1 MKVVAIVNQKG
12 GVGKT
17 TTAINLSAALAQS
30 GIRVLLVDM
39 DSQGHASLGLGT
51 PVSDL
56 PGLYEVF
63 KGSKNLRSVVR
74 KDVSPGVDLVP
85 GTISLAAVEHLLANR
100 KGRAH
105 ALRRHLAGVRKLYD
119 CVVLDCPPA
128 LGLLSVNALR
138 AADLAVV
145 PVEPSL
151 YALDGIERLLET
163 ITLLEA
169 EYGIKPRL
177 TMLANMY
184 DTRTRLSREIF
195 KALEQHDS
203 LGLCKARIRNTVRLR
218 EAAYR
223 GKAVVE
229 MARSSK
235 VAGDFRALAR
245 EIGRRL
251 DLQPFASKA
260 EEGVKTQPSAG
271 TPITNTPITGTPIT
285 GTIEKRH
292 GSLCEVVLSFD
303 SALGK
308 RVQIA
313 GDFNNWVP
321 DDGVDTRKGEGRLS
335 KVLHLKPGQYE
346 YRLVVDGDWREDPSN
361 PKRVPNHL
369 GGNNSLLRV

>member
-39 DSQGHASLGLGT
+39 DSQGHASLGLGSH
-51 PVSDL
+51 VSDL
-56 PGLYEVF
+56 PGLYEVL
-63 KGSKNLRSVVR
+63 KGGKHLRSVIR
-74 KDVSPGVDLVP
+74 KDASPGVDLVP

-195 KALEQHDS
+195 QALEQHDS
-203 LGLCKARIRNTVRLR
+203 LRLCKAKIRNTVRVR

-229 MARSSK
+229 IARRSK
-235 VAGDFRALAR
+235 VADDYRTLAR

-251 DLQPFASKA
+251 DLQPFASHA
-260 EEGVKTQPSAG
+260 EKGVQSQPRPA
-271 TPITNTPITGTPIT
+271 TPISS
-285 GTIEKRH
+285 TIEKRH

>member
-17 TTAINLSAALAQS
+17 TTAINLSAALAER
-30 GIRVLLVDM
+30 GTRVLLVDM

-51 PVSDL
+51 PVADL

-63 KGSKNLRSVVR
+63 KGEKHLRSVIR

-85 GTISLAAVEHLLANR
+85 GTISLAAVEHLLADR

-105 ALRRHLAGVRKLYD
+105 ALRRHLAGVRREYD

-138 AADLAVV
+138 AADLALV

-151 YALDGIERLLET
+151 YALDGIERLHET
-163 ITLLEA
+163 STLLEA

-177 TMLANMY
+177 TLLANMY
-184 DTRTRLSREIF
+184 NTRTRLAREIF
-195 KALEQHDS
+195 QALEDHGS
-203 LGLCKARIRNTVRLR
+203 MRLCKAKIRNTVKVR

-223 GKAVVE
+223 GKAVIQ
-229 MARSSK
+229 MARRSK
-235 VAGDFRALAR
+235 VASDFRNLAGEVANRLALPAAK
-245 EIGRRL
+245 L
-251 DLQPFASKA
+251 
-260 EEGVKTQPSAG
+260 EETDRVKPR
-271 TPITNTPITGTPIT
+271 PVT
-285 GTIEKRH
+285 GTIEQRH

-303 SALGK
+303 SAMGK

-321 DDGVDTRKGEGRLS
+321 DDGVDTRSDEGKLS

-346 YRLVVDGDWREDPSN
+346 YRLVVDGDWREDPLN
-361 PKRVPNHL
+361 PKRVPNNM